1 MLSGRRCPV
10 LSVRFGWGV
19 APMWPHRSIQRPH
32 PYHSCCRA
40 PVIEDAEVKWPGVS
54 VADRGEPVASC
65 SEWHG
70 DGTGGEDD
78 LVSYL
83 AAGGT
88 SSGDGRG
95 PSRATPAASLAS
107 RPRWRGSSTTSAVR
121 SSLKT
126 ACGAGEILL
135 DRRTAVRGALPLRE
149 EVVRPQR
156 TAIEKSKELR
166 APCHS

>member
-1 MLSGRRCPV
+1 MLSSRHCPV
-10 LSVRFGWGV
+10 LSVPFGSGV
-19 APMWPHRSIQRPH
+19 APMWPQRPH

-78 LVSYL
+78 PVSYL

-95 PSRATPAASLAS
+95 PSGATPAASLAS
-107 RPRWRGSSTTSAVR
+107 RRRWRGSSTTSAVR

-135 DRRTAVRGALPLRE
+135 DRRAAVRGALPLCE
-149 EVVRPQR
+149 EVVRPQWTKKAR
-156 TAIEKSKELR
+156 SYALLATLNV
-166 APCHS
+166 